1 MPNKAPTEQEAIDFV
16 HERVDVW
23 NDGSNE
29 AIEELQSR
37 LQSNALTLEDI
48 QYLTKR
54 FKDEEAR
61 LICEA
66 CREYGQDSDSLL
78 RAVNKYQAYWGGAI
92 NVLERGLVK

>member
-1 MPNKAPTEQEAIDFV
+1 MTHKALTEQEAIDFV

-29 AIEELQSR
+29 DIEELQGR

-54 FKDEEAR
+54 FKDEAAR
-61 LICEA
+61 LISEA
-66 CREYGQDSDSLL
+66 CQEYGQDSDSLL
-78 RAVNKYQAYWGGAI
+78 KEVNKYQAYWGGAI
-92 NVLERGLVK
+92 NVLEKGLVK